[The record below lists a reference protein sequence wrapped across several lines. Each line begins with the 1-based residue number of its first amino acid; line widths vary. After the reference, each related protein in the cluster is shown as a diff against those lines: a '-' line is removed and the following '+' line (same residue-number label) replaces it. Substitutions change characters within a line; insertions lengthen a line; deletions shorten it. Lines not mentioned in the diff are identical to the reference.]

1 MCLGQ
6 TDHELHLT
14 GETHIE
20 KVNEQKEKHT
30 YKSWANTERDKITY
44 NCNLCQLSCTR
55 QTDLLEHL
63 AGKKHNY
70 KAKKEKE
77 KNTYDCALCQLSC
90 DSQISLDKHLAGSK
104 HKEKANRE
112 EEKKTYVQGQ

>member
-1 MCLGQ
+1 MGQ

-14 GETHIE
+14 GEKHIE
-20 KVNEQKEKHT
+20 KVNEEKEKHT

-112 EEKKTYVQGQ
+112 AEKKTHVQDQ